1 MTNFIV
7 SASLLALLVL
17 LANPLGFWMPTA
29 LAYMTVAALAVV
41 GALYT
46 GLLYK
51 ESSRDER
58 EKALR
63 GSAARVGYLTGILI
77 LILGI
82 AIPVLQGGQP
92 SPWVIGAIAA
102 MVIARITSR
111 VISE

>member
-1 MTNFIV
+1 
-7 SASLLALLVL
+7 
-17 LANPLGFWMPTA
+17 MPTA

-41 GALYT
+41 GALT

-51 ESSRDER
+51 IVCDER

-111 VISE
+111 VISSKPVIHRG